1 MQNARLSELEKVL
14 AKTSSLPS
22 STTIKSPELSSSGEL
37 NVLKEEN
44 RVVSRSVC
52 IWVNKCRHDF
62 SLNQCCC
69 VVRSQNL
76 QLTEAMDVLHQ
87 QVEEYENEIRFRK
100 DSKTPK
106 LAQRSSRMPRANP
119 FSPGLSTGKGKLGD
133 DVLEASPAAMGA
145 LEAALLRPALQAA
158 RRDAS
163 MCKAQTFAAA
173 LSTLP
178 PLPGSFNVKRNAE
191 NEESK
196 EPESTEMLKTL
207 STSLSRAR
215 SLVRLEK
222 ASISLVDLRKSN
234 KSSRFVLMDSM
245 AKSYNAEMKLAD
257 AVSAA
262 ERWLSDKDGNAVNL
276 AESAV
281 RHLVG
286 RVKIAGENPSV
297 VPVTVNT
304 PTLLRLQIHMLQ

>member
-14 AKTSSLPS
+14 AKASSLPS
-22 STTIKSPELSSSGEL
+22 STTIKSPELSSSEEL
-37 NVLKEEN
+37 NALKEEN
-44 RVVSRSVC
+44 RVVSKTLC
-52 IWVNKCRHDF
+52 MWVFGVKMPPAHF
-62 SLNQCCC
+62 FL
-69 VVRSQNL
+69 VPKL

-100 DSKTPK
+100 DFKSPK
-106 LAQRSSRMPRANP
+106 SAQRNSRTSRASP
-119 FSPGLSTGKGKLGD
+119 FSPGLSTGAGKLGE
-133 DVLEASPAAMGA
+133 DVQDASPATVGA

-163 MCKAQTFAAA
+163 MYKAQSFAAA
-173 LSTLP
+173 LSSLP
-178 PLPGSFNVKRNAE
+178 PLPGAFTVSGNAE
-191 NEESK
+191 ESQ
-196 EPESTEMLKTL
+196 EPESAETLQTL

-215 SLVRLEK
+215 SLARLEK
-222 ASISLVDLRKSN
+222 ASISIVDLRKTN
-234 KSSRFVLMDSM
+234 KASRFALMDSM
-245 AKSYNAEMKLAD
+245 AKSYNAEMHLAY

-262 ERWLSDKDGNAVNL
+262 ERWLSDKDGSPLNL
-276 AESAV
+276 DDSTT

-304 PTLLRLQIHMLQ
+304 PTLQRLQMHMLQ